1 MPSLKLQPNNK
12 ARDAVKRVYED
23 MRFMSFSNSDLPK
36 SDYFL
41 GLLWVE
47 GYKVVP
53 LDGTE

>member
-1 MPSLKLQPNNK
+1 MPSLKLQENK
-12 ARDAVKRVYED
+12 ARDAVRRVYDD
-23 MRFMSFSNSDLPK
+23 MRFMAFAATDLPR

-53 LDGTE
+53 IDGKDK

>member
-1 MPSLKLQPNNK
+1 MPALQLQENK
-12 ARDAVKRVYED
+12 ARDAVKRVYDD

-53 LDGTE
+53 INGNEK

>member
-1 MPSLKLQPNNK
+1 MPALKLQENK
-12 ARDAVKRVYED
+12 ARDAVKRVYDD

-53 LDGTE
+53 INEK